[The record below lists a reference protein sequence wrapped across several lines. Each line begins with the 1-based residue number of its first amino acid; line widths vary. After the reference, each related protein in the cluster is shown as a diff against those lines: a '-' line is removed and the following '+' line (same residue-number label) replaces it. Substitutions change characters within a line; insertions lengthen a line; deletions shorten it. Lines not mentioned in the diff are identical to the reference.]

1 MTSVPFLRK
10 TRAISVTN
18 FRSSTI
24 CSIDLATPRNR
35 RIRPGTRA
43 APIHRQ
49 ERRVGLPVPSVVATC
64 DLRSTIDSNDSS
76 RDSAQIVG
84 AIAGSTG
91 QIQDPQLI
99 QLPDLPSRQ
108 TYPERFTMCCV
119 SVGYVSRRSIKS
131 TSFPTDVFRSNRPRA
146 VQSFAAHSRTA

>member
-84 AIAGSTG
+84 AIAGSTA

-99 QLPDLPSRQ
+99 QLPDLPSRPDISRKI
-108 TYPERFTMCCV
+108 YDVLCIGRICFAPFHKVYVFPYRCV
-119 SVGYVSRRSIKS
+119 P
-131 TSFPTDVFRSNRPRA
+131 FE
-146 VQSFAAHSRTA
+146 